1 MLASADFD
9 LAGFF
14 LGEGTALTGQQFLKF
29 GRIVVPLSSEQNS
42 QKKLF
47 LEWVNLRNAGK
58 HLPSA
63 MT

>member
-9 LAGFF
+9 LAGF
-14 LGEGTALTGQQFLKF
+14 LVGKGVALTGQQFLKF
-29 GRIVVPLSSEQNS
+29 GRIVVALSSEQNS
-42 QKKLF
+42 QKKLL
-47 LEWVNLRNAGK
+47 LEWTNLRNAGK